1 LIHISI
7 TPLTIRVPRL
17 GRSILESISFHFLV
31 PMLFFEL
38 PISNPFVTGLVHLKK
53 GVFLELWLV
62 KVKHPST
69 KTRGNFLFWS
79 KAILPLCVSK

>member
-1 LIHISI
+1 MIHISI

-17 GRSILESISFHFLV
+17 GRSILENISFHFLV
-31 PMLFFEL
+31 PMLFEL
-38 PISNPFVTGLVHLKK
+38 PISNSFVTGLVHLKK

-69 KTRGNFLFWS
+69 KTRGNFLF
-79 KAILPLCVSK
+79 